1 MNIDN
6 PAQLPDHPSAN
17 TITIRDIEIRTQE
30 QRKVSRQYVV
40 QFSVNG
46 ILKSTRRAKE
56 ENNRVSWGEILHF
69 YGDDRSVFEVK
80 VYQKRRGI
88 RDKLVGFIPSSNTIG
103 GVLESLQDGVFE
115 QTLLKDTSSNEW
127 DLSRI
132 TIKFTLTADF
142 LPKGS
147 DGSHLQNTDDVTRLT
162 ELVTGITLASG
173 AARPID
179 STLDVGTIISAKAR
193 MFKDMWGVFLKR
205 VELLGNIVVNI
216 EEIHPFASLAWS
228 VMSAVDKV
236 FLNQK
241 PRHDRIVHLIGTM
254 NDVFAFVHDAEP
266 LKKIELQI
274 GTMLLLVQQVTE
286 CGFFIAEE
294 QNFWIRTE
302 WDIADKKITAYE
314 LKLQELKTAFLEGVT
329 LQAGLTVVRMIN
341 VREPIAET
349 TDLSNGPYGAKYTQ
363 EKQCHPGTREVLLQ
377 EICDILND
385 PDPHAPRV
393 CLLTGVAGSGK
404 SAVAH
409 SIARLYDG
417 QERLGSLYCFSRIDV
432 TKQNPRNFFSTIT
445 RDLCDRDPH
454 YKSALCG
461 TQGEDPLFLA
471 MTTPSEPR
479 ENFHAIG
486 PIVIVVDTLDESGDR
501 DDRQQFLATL
511 SKWVRGPNLPTGLRF
526 LITARTESDILAAF
540 PSGRYV
546 THKHMSDISDEIV
559 DKDIETFIYH
569 SLRHPEPAS
578 TWPDHEECRL
588 LAQHSQHLFQWA
600 ATACKFIQGIGVVR
614 LDPSKR
620 FEIVMQNATR
630 AVRHHLDELY
640 GCILGQLLSTDDARE
655 SFREL
660 MTIVLSLKEPL
671 PFDSLSALFSA
682 DKFLNIRDVMKPM
695 GSLLDVLDE
704 NKPIRPLHTSLCDFL
719 LDETRSYMFHVPI
732 QPQDSLALGRVLL
745 ACMRKMLK
753 FNICDLK
760 DSRLLNNAV
769 PDLSSQVTKAIPLH
783 LSYSCQYWMD
793 HFAHVHCA
801 PGLLDEVTLFFKTYL
816 PYWLE
821 AISLLS
827 HSSPL
832 STILA
837 ALKTCTTLMTWA
849 KDQEIAALA
858 SDACR
863 FIQVFAP
870 ILQAST
876 PHLYLSAMPQTPT
889 VSPLY
894 ALWQSRLLMHASTT
908 SGQLSSWPVEVCI
921 LQGHRNSVQ
930 CVAYSPDGRH
940 IVTGSWDHTIMVW
953 DAATGETVA
962 GPFEGHTHVVLS
974 VACSPDGR
982 HIASGSGDETVR
994 VWDATTGKTVA
1005 NPSKGHRDSVM
1016 SVAYSPDGTHIVSGS
1031 EDNTVRVWNATTG
1044 ETVAGPF
1051 KGHKGSVQS
1060 VAYAPNGTHI
1070 VSGSVDKTIR
1080 VWNATTGETVAGSF
1094 NEHTNSVS
1102 CVAYSP
1108 DGKCI
1113 VSGSSDK
1120 TIRVWNAISGRS
1132 VAGPFH
1138 GHTEP
1143 ITSVAYSPDGSHIV
1157 SGSWDKTI
1165 RVWNATTGGAVT
1177 GPFVGH
1183 TDVVWSV
1190 GYSSDGRHVVSGSG
1204 DKTIRV
1210 WDGTA
1215 SHNVAREGPFY
1226 GHKDSVCSV
1235 TYSQDGRHIVSGS
1248 KDKTIRVWDVTI
1260 GLTVA
1265 GPFEGHTDLVTSVAC
1280 SPDGIHVASASA
1292 DKTIRIWDLMS
1303 GQSVGNPFKGHTG
1316 HILSIA
1322 YSPDGKH
1329 IISGS
1334 QDKTVRIW
1342 NTETGQFL
1350 SLIGHLGWV
1359 ISIAFSSDGMHIVS
1373 GSEDKSVRIWTITG
1387 TCVAGP
1393 LKGHVDSVTS
1403 VAYSPD
1409 GMHVASGSW
1418 DKTIRVWN
1426 VGTGRPI
1433 TKLLRGHTDPISCI
1447 TYISHGKHIISGSFD
1462 KTIRVWNATSGECV
1476 AGPFLIHSSPITS
1489 ISYSPGEVYIV
1500 SCAWDKTIKVCT
1512 TFTGKFTMVA
1522 FLIPKNAEDVYALS
1536 GLMSVPRI
1544 WNDITGQCLINQLQ
1558 EYPFICFLFPR

>member
-88 RDKLVGFIPSSNTIG
+88 GRDKLIGFIPSSNTIS

-115 QTLLKDTSSNEW
+115 QTLLKDTSGGPDISG
-127 DLSRI
+127 I
-132 TIKFTLTADF
+132 TIKFALIVSFPEGA
-142 LPKGS
+142 G
-147 DGSHLQNTDDVTRLT
+147 GRQLQATDHV
-162 ELVTGITLASG
+162 
-173 AARPID
+173 ARPAELLAGAIPTPVAIPFID
-179 STLDVGTIISAKAR
+179 STVDAGTIILPKVRTS
-193 MFKDMWGVFLKR
+193 KDAWDVLLER
-205 VELLGNIVVNI
+205 VELLNKIVVNT
-216 EEIHPFASLAWS
+216 EEVFSVHHLTPDALNLTQVHPYASLAWS

-241 PRHDRIVHLIGTM
+241 PRHDRIVHLIGAM
-254 NDVFAFVHDAEP
+254 NDVLAFVHDAEP

-286 CGFFIAEE
+286 CGFFITEE

-302 WDIADKKITAYE
+302 WDIADEKITAYE
-314 LKLQELKTAFLEGVT
+314 LKLQELETAFLEGVT

-417 QERLGSLYCFSRIDV
+417 QERLGSLYCFSRMDV

-479 ENFHAIG
+479 ENVHAIG
-486 PIVIVVDTLDESGDR
+486 PIIIVVDALDESGDR

-526 LITARTESDILAAF
+526 LITVRTESDILAAF

-630 AVRHHLDELY
+630 AVPHHLDELY

-695 GSLLDVLDE
+695 GSLLDVLDRD
-704 NKPIRPLHTSLCDFL
+704 KPIRPLHTSLYDFL
-719 LDETRSYMFHVPI
+719 LDETRSSMFHVPI
-732 QPQDSLALGRVLL
+732 QPQDSLTLGRALL

-793 HFAHVHCA
+793 HFAHIHCA

-832 STILA
+832 STMLA

-849 KDQEIAALA
+849 KVRWTHNEVI
-858 SDACR
+858 
-863 FIQVFAP
+863 
-870 ILQAST
+870 ST
-876 PHLYLSAMPQTPT
+876 K
-889 VSPLY
+889 
-894 ALWQSRLLMHASTT
+894 
-908 SGQLSSWPVEVCI
+908 
-921 LQGHRNSVQ
+921 QGI
-930 CVAYSPDGRH
+930 P
-940 IVTGSWDHTIMVW
+940 GS
-953 DAATGETVA
+953 
-962 GPFEGHTHVVLS
+962 
-974 VACSPDGR
+974 
-982 HIASGSGDETVR
+982 
-994 VWDATTGKTVA
+994 
-1005 NPSKGHRDSVM
+1005 RDSC
-1016 SVAYSPDGTHIVSGS
+1016 SC
-1031 EDNTVRVWNATTG
+1031 
-1044 ETVAGPF
+1044 
-1051 KGHKGSVQS
+1051 
-1060 VAYAPNGTHI
+1060 
-1070 VSGSVDKTIR
+1070 IR
-1080 VWNATTGETVAGSF
+1080 
-1094 NEHTNSVS
+1094 
-1102 CVAYSP
+1102 CM
-1108 DGKCI
+1108 
-1113 VSGSSDK
+1113 
-1120 TIRVWNAISGRS
+1120 
-1132 VAGPFH
+1132 
-1138 GHTEP
+1138 P
-1143 ITSVAYSPDGSHIV
+1143 IHP
-1157 SGSWDKTI
+1157 
-1165 RVWNATTGGAVT
+1165 
-1177 GPFVGH
+1177 
-1183 TDVVWSV
+1183 
-1190 GYSSDGRHVVSGSG
+1190 
-1204 DKTIRV
+1204 
-1210 WDGTA
+1210 
-1215 SHNVAREGPFY
+1215 
-1226 GHKDSVCSV
+1226 SVCS
-1235 TYSQDGRHIVSGS
+1235 H
-1248 KDKTIRVWDVTI
+1248 
-1260 GLTVA
+1260 
-1265 GPFEGHTDLVTSVAC
+1265 P
-1280 SPDGIHVASASA
+1280 AS
-1292 DKTIRIWDLMS
+1292 I
-1303 GQSVGNPFKGHTG
+1303 
-1316 HILSIA
+1316 
-1322 YSPDGKH
+1322 YSPP
-1329 IISGS
+1329 I
-1334 QDKTVRIW
+1334 
-1342 NTETGQFL
+1342 L
-1350 SLIGHLGWV
+1350 
-1359 ISIAFSSDGMHIVS
+1359 VS
-1373 GSEDKSVRIWTITG
+1373 
-1387 TCVAGP
+1387 
-1393 LKGHVDSVTS
+1393 
-1403 VAYSPD
+1403 
-1409 GMHVASGSW
+1409 
-1418 DKTIRVWN
+1418 
-1426 VGTGRPI
+1426 
-1433 TKLLRGHTDPISCI
+1433 
-1447 TYISHGKHIISGSFD
+1447 
-1462 KTIRVWNATSGECV
+1462 NATDTHYV
-1476 AGPFLIHSSPITS
+1476 PS
-1489 ISYSPGEVYIV
+1489 I
-1500 SCAWDKTIKVCT
+1500 
-1512 TFTGKFTMVA
+1512 
-1522 FLIPKNAEDVYALS
+1522 
-1536 GLMSVPRI
+1536 
-1544 WNDITGQCLINQLQ
+1544 
-1558 EYPFICFLFPR
+1558 